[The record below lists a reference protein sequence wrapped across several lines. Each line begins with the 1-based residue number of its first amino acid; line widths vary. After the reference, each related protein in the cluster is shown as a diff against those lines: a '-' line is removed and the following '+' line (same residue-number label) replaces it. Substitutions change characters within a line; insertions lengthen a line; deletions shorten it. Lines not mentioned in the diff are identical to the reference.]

1 MQFLARRSEEFLLP
15 QSEFTPHR
23 FACGLTPLAHR
34 RTFPSE
40 SLTLKGGVKKSG
52 QARTSVS
59 KGSCALALMAVLLL
73 FSVFREIP
81 ARINP

>member
-40 SLTLKGGVKKSG
+40 SPTLKGGVIFLSSLDVG
-52 QARTSVS
+52 
-59 KGSCALALMAVLLL
+59 LLQEEKL
-73 FSVFREIP
+73 YLQRE
-81 ARINP
+81 